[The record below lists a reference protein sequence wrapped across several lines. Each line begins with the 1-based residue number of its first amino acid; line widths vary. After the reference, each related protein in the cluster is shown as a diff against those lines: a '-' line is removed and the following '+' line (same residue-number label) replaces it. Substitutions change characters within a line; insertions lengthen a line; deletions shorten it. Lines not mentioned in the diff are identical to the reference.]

1 MLATLTSVFKNK
13 EMRNRILFTLAML
26 FIFRLGAQIPAP
38 NINTNNI
45 AEANSLINMMNLLGG
60 GAMDQMSI
68 FALGITPYITASII
82 IQLLSMDVI
91 PHLTELAKSGQT
103 GKKKMDKY
111 TRYLALVLCF
121 VQAYTMTMALQSGDS
136 QLLINS
142 NLAGYLYVT
151 TVFTAGTMFLLWIAD
166 RISLH
171 GIGNGVS
178 MIIFAGIV
186 AEIPYQ
192 FSEAFRSL
200 TTGATGSAL
209 FSGILTFSGF
219 VLVYLLIIVLV
230 IFVQTAVRKIPI
242 QYTSSTVQTKNKD
255 MTYLPLK
262 INSASV
268 IPVIFASAIMMAPL
282 QIIQICINQGWLKAS
297 EFTNTLSELMSM
309 QSAVSLTIYV
319 VLIILFTFFYTKLTV
334 DPEKI
339 SENLSKSGTYI
350 PGIRPGK
357 ETKEYVNKVLSRIT
371 VLGALS
377 LAVIAILPHIAPML
391 IPGLPNSIRMGG
403 TGLIIVVGVAMET
416 TAQIKGKIT
425 QKSYQG
431 FMGLGR

>member
-1 MLATLTSVFKNK
+1 MFATLTSVFKNK

-38 NINTNNI
+38 NINTDGI
-45 AEANSLINMMNLLGG
+45 SEANGLISMMNLLGG
-60 GAMDQMSI
+60 GAMDKMSI

-91 PHLTELAKSGQT
+91 PHLSELAKSGQT
-103 GKKKMDKY
+103 GKKKLDKY
-111 TRYLALVLCF
+111 TRYLSLILCV
-121 VQAYTMTMALQSGDS
+121 VQAYTMTMALESGDT
-136 QLLINS
+136 QLLVN
-142 NLAGYLYVT
+142 NNFAGYLYVT

-166 RISLH
+166 RISMH

-192 FSEAFRSL
+192 FTEAFKSL
-200 TTGATGSAL
+200 TAGATGSAL

-219 VLVYLLIIVLV
+219 VLIYLLIIVLV
-230 IFVQTAVRKIPI
+230 VFVQTAVRKIPI
-242 QYTSSTVQTKNKD
+242 QYTSSTVQTKNRD

-282 QIIQICINQGWLKAS
+282 QIIQICINQGWLEAS
-297 EFTNTLSELMSM
+297 GWTNTLSDLMSM
-309 QSAVSLTIYV
+309 QSGVSLTIYV

-339 SENLSKSGTYI
+339 AENLSKSGTYI

-371 VLGALS
+371 VLGAIS
-377 LAVIAILPHIAPML
+377 LAIIAILPHIAPLL
-391 IPGLPNSIRMGG
+391 IPELPNSIRMGG